1 MTARPQTWQGEIA
14 RRAKETLERLQA
26 NPTQTKPTR
35 LTVAQLAAMIDH
47 TLLKAEA
54 TPAMVDKLCGEAS
67 EYRFASVCV
76 NSCNVARCARA
87 LQGSGVLVCSVVG
100 FPLGANVTRVKAF
113 EAEGAIDD
121 GAREIDM
128 VLNVGSLKAGDYAL
142 VKSDISAVVE
152 VSHTRGAHCKVI
164 IETALLSDEEKV
176 AACLLI
182 VEAGA
187 DFCKTSTGF
196 GPAGATAADVALM
209 RAVVGPKVGV
219 KAAGGIRTYADAMA
233 MVNAGANRIGASAG
247 IQILQGVPK

>member
-100 FPLGANVTRVKAF
+100 FPLGANVTLRGRSTMAPV
-113 EAEGAIDD
+113 
-121 GAREIDM
+121 R
-128 VLNVGSLKAGDYAL
+128 STWC
-142 VKSDISAVVE
+142 STSA
-152 VSHTRGAHCKVI
+152 
-164 IETALLSDEEKV
+164 
-176 AACLLI
+176 
-182 VEAGA
+182 
-187 DFCKTSTGF
+187 
-196 GPAGATAADVALM
+196 P
-209 RAVVGPKVGV
+209 
-219 KAAGGIRTYADAMA
+219 
-233 MVNAGANRIGASAG
+233 
-247 IQILQGVPK
+247 